1 MKNTILVIFGI
12 TVFICTPQLFAGVWT
27 DPFDSNKLIDGWEF
41 RDRREKVST
50 VTVKDG
56 FLRLT
61 NPTGNWGHM
70 TADKPMLER
79 DVPKTAQDLIVSG
92 LFSSEPDKPT
102 NAWIG
107 MFIFGD
113 DQMDFACLL
122 FGGES
127 NQPQKCLIGS
137 MIKGA
142 WNDKGHFQTGADVP
156 LYLKLEKA
164 GKQFTGYFRTDQK
177 KDWNKIGNTWEHQ
190 IKEVKKVGLGFIN
203 NWGGKTVILLVDTF
217 SIDGEGIRP
226 LSVTPSGKLTTVWGA
241 LKQPEQ

>member
-1 MKNTILVIFGI
+1 
-12 TVFICTPQLFAGVWT
+12 
-27 DPFDSNKLIDGWEF
+27 
-41 RDRREKVST
+41 
-50 VTVKDG
+50 
-56 FLRLT
+56 
-61 NPTGNWGHM
+61 
-70 TADKPMLER
+70 
-79 DVPKTAQDLIVSG
+79 
-92 LFSSEPDKPT
+92 
-102 NAWIG
+102 
-107 MFIFGD
+107 
-113 DQMDFACLL
+113 
-122 FGGES
+122 
-127 NQPQKCLIGS
+127 

-164 GKQFTGYFRTDQK
+164 GKQFTGYFRTDEK

-241 LKQPEQ
+241 LKQSEQ